1 MSTTISSRPFSHRIP
16 SAIESKLRRIRL
28 RHAMLIIASAVA
40 FSIGVLLLLMIPS
53 MLIDWMFPFASPLLR
68 ITLTGITIV
77 ATLATAAYWLIGP
90 LRQSWQWL
98 RAANAVDDNVP
109 ELEERWSTV
118 ASLSTQDRSTMSA
131 TQRAMA
137 NQVTSEAVAMERM
150 VQPRRIA
157 PPIKIRPGL
166 LLAASG
172 IALFAIVFA
181 ISPSRVSVLLKRFWF
196 PTQNITATQLA
207 SLTGEPFVPRGDSIE
222 LVTRASGVVPSS
234 ATISLMQPDGQIEE
248 HRLTGD
254 EASPDTWSHKM
265 RVDED
270 VSYRVR
276 AGDAQTEWLRLQTID
291 FPEID
296 QIEFGVEFPAYTKR
310 APILLD
316 RLPRRVKVPQD
327 SVLRLAIKPL
337 DSLKKLSISLTDP
350 EIPTPD
356 TTVSYD
362 GKTSLTDMDIR
373 ELSPEADGW
382 YRLELPLI
390 DDVLLRPTLLS
401 PHDLTNQRR
410 LFSRIDVI
418 EDKAPVARVITP
430 NDETAVAEDEIIE
443 IKFEAHDDHG
453 IEKAELVIYDE
464 SQRDADGNAKV
475 LHVQPIPL
483 GEQANQKHLIAKTK
497 LDLKELG
504 LTEGQEISYSIRVTD
519 NKPETDTLATKPN
532 GRQAESESAKSES
545 AKSESSKNGSPK
557 NESLAKSEDTQNP
570 DATRKGDSP
579 QSADSKNSDSKNSD
593 SKNSDS
599 KNSDSELAD
608 SNPAD
613 SMQADSEKAEAKQA
627 EAKQADSEMDDSDP
641 ANRKSGETQP
651 SENKP
656 AADEPSEAD
665 PADSTNADLK
675 LAETGPA
682 DRDDAAKNAGDPESD
697 AKPKPALMDTANQSM
712 PPESDNNSQNSKTEP
727 SGADRSSKP
736 APNAIAAA
744 DSPAQAGATKPKP
757 PGKPTNPSG
766 DQPRNSSDA
775 KKSNPKNPDANKMA
789 QSDSSKSKPQPKV
802 PATKVAKESKPQ
814 PKAPAKQM
822 ESQNSTVSHVTSS
835 NRQRKQK
842 GQNATTGRR
851 RLKITDKLSAIAEA
865 EERPGD
871 ELKMRE
877 SVVEIDQ
884 MLAEIE
890 TGLRKLV
897 ERKIA
902 DSDRSEQFR
911 RLDTGLGNVEDFVAK
926 LREQTRE
933 SQYAFVGLQMV
944 DITRSHVTPAR
955 DRAFAGSQRAGS
967 DNADATM
974 GLQHVV
980 RARELLGALL
990 KRFDRVKREKKLK
1003 KEMDEAITIY
1013 EVYLEK
1019 RRQLMRE
1026 ARQNRNP
1033 LDRKMAIVEVD
1044 QAYLDRLA
1052 EVLELRRAMMDEFA
1066 AMLGDD
1072 PRLLSRYME
1081 LVQRRQKS
1089 LRNELSD
1096 LSQRQYDLTEE
1107 VMNWLQIDT
1116 AQRPDLWTII
1126 IELRLSAAEDLAK
1139 DAAQLAERIQKQ
1151 LPLEV
1156 NAESGTAANLIRT
1169 ANQISATARN
1179 IQFEADE
1186 LFANSNG
1193 EAKNQDSTT
1202 GARSLIDQCERLF
1215 SQLDRLQ
1222 FENEGNDALA
1232 LYVESRIQETRV
1244 VADQTDVWADLHRN
1258 IQNNDYGG
1266 LVQTEQYRLA
1276 VSTQLLRVEMLDMEP
1291 NLTAEFLRT
1300 VNTDLPGEIKDMI
1313 RTLHRL
1319 METITYNQIAA
1330 SIRSGHRNLESG
1342 NEQQQLATDRLTEA
1356 EELFDKIRRTVV
1368 MHLDEYDPRDPNIG
1382 DLRDPTLDEFLAR
1395 LEREP
1400 NIASQLGIPNRR
1412 TNLRVRDDT
1421 LLWQESASGA
1431 ALAASQVAADQRAK
1445 QAMKME
1451 KPKQKNRKPSD
1462 KSSEELSKE
1471 QREQAKQA
1479 QDMLA
1484 KTLLEIEK
1492 QKENGDPS
1500 DAERQRLDE
1509 MAEKIKG
1516 LMNQDGDNSSAERAW
1531 QQIVQADE
1539 AKELMQ
1545 AIANGEF
1552 TADQQWNRLLST
1564 LDDGLWQVQGNRPPE
1579 AYRKAIEQYQ
1589 DQLRELM
1596 STIDEG

>member
-1 MSTTISSRPFSHRIP
+1 MSTTITSRPFSHRIP

-28 RHAMLIIASAVA
+28 RHATLIIVSAFA
-40 FSIGVLLLLMIPS
+40 FSIGVLLLLMTPS

-68 ITLTGITIV
+68 ITLTGITVV
-77 ATLATAAYWLIGP
+77 ATFATAAYWLIGP
-90 LRQSWQWL
+90 LRRSWQWL

-118 ASLSTQDRSTMSA
+118 ASLSTQDRSTMST

-157 PPIKIRPGL
+157 PPIKLRPGM

-172 IALFAIVFA
+172 IVLFAIVFA

-196 PTQNITATQLA
+196 PTHNITATQLA

-234 ATISLMQPDGQIEE
+234 ATISVMQADGQIEDY
-248 HRLTGD
+248 RLTAD
-254 EASPDTWSHKM
+254 EASSDTWSHKM

-276 AGDAQTEWLRLQTID
+276 AGDAQTEWLHLQTID

-296 QIEFGVEFPAYTKR
+296 RIEFGVEFPAYTKR

-337 DSLKKLSISLTDP
+337 DSLKKLTISLTDP
-350 EIPTPD
+350 ESPTPE
-356 TTVSYD
+356 TTASDD
-362 GKTSLTDMDIR
+362 GATLPGGSPVGMDLR
-373 ELSPEADGW
+373 ELSPEEDGW
-382 YRLELPLI
+382 YRMELSLI

-453 IEKAELVIYDE
+453 IGKAELVIYDE

-483 GEQANQKHLIAKTK
+483 GDQANQKHLIAQTK

-519 NKPETDTLATKPN
+519 NKPHADAMASKPDGQN
-532 GRQAESESAKSES
+532 AEK
-545 AKSESSKNGSPK
+545 GSP
-557 NESLAKSEDTQNP
+557 
-570 DATRKGDSP
+570 KGDSP
-579 QSADSKNSDSKNSD
+579 KDDSRKSESKAKSNQQQRPGTNRENNDSQSDDSKKSDSQSSDSK
-593 SKNSDS
+593 
-599 KNSDSELAD
+599 
-608 SNPAD
+608 PAE
-613 SMQADSEKAEAKQA
+613 S
-627 EAKQADSEMDDSDP
+627 KQADSS
-641 ANRKSGETQP
+641 KSGSNKSN
-651 SENKP
+651 SE
-656 AADEPSEAD
+656 
-665 PADSTNADLK
+665 PADTKSNDTKSNDTKSNDTKSNDSKPSDSKPSDSKPSDSKPTEDTNPDLK
-675 LAETGPA
+675 LADTAPA
-682 DRDDAAKNAGDPESD
+682 NQDESSKDIGDLTTEGDS
-697 AKPKPALMDTANQSM
+697 KPAPMDTADRSM
-712 PPESDNNSQNSKTEP
+712 PAQSDNNSQNIKAEP
-727 SGADRSSKP
+727 SDAEPSAKP
-736 APNAIAAA
+736 VPNAIAAA
-744 DSPAQAGATKPKP
+744 TPKSQPNATKPNP
-757 PGKPTNPSG
+757 QGNPTTPSG
-766 DQPRNSSDA
+766 NPPKDSPGANKSGGKKSDA
-775 KKSNPKNPDANKMA
+775 KKMVQADSPKA
-789 QSDSSKSKPQPKV
+789 KPQPKV
-802 PATKVAKESKPQ
+802 ANTSKPQ
-814 PKAPAKQM
+814 AKTPPKKM
-822 ESQNSTVSHVTSS
+822 EPNKSTVSLKATPR
-835 NRQRKQK
+835 RQRNQK
-842 GQNATTGRR
+842 GQNATTNRR
-851 RLKITDKLSAIAEA
+851 RLKITEKLAAIAEA

-897 ERKIA
+897 DRKIA

-911 RLDTGLGNVEDFVAK
+911 RLDSGLGNIEDFVAK

-955 DRAFAGSQRAGS
+955 DRAFAGSQRASS

-974 GLQHVV
+974 SLQHVV

-1003 KEMDEAITIY
+1003 KEMDEAVTIY

-1033 LDRKMAIVEVD
+1033 LDRKMGIVEVD

-1066 AMLGDD
+1066 EMLGDD

-1089 LRNELSD
+1089 LRNQLSD

-1107 VMNWLQIDT
+1107 AMNWLQIDPS
-1116 AQRPDLWTII
+1116 QRPDLWTII
-1126 IELRLSAAEDLAK
+1126 IELRLSASEDLAK
-1139 DAAQLAERIQKQ
+1139 DAAQLAERVQKQ

-1156 NAESGTAANLIRT
+1156 NAESGTAANLVRT
-1169 ANQISATARN
+1169 AKQISATARN

-1186 LFANSNG
+1186 LDANSNG
-1193 EAKNQDSTT
+1193 EAKDHESTT

-1215 SQLDRLQ
+1215 SHLDRLQ

-1244 VADQTDVWADLHRN
+1244 VADQADVWADLHRN
-1258 IQNNDYGG
+1258 IQSNNYGG

-1276 VSTQLLRVEMLDMEP
+1276 ISTQLLRVEMLDMEP

-1300 VNTDLPGEIKDMI
+1300 VGSDLPGEIKDMI

-1330 SIRSGHRNLESG
+1330 SIRSGQVDLESG
-1342 NEQQQLATDRLTEA
+1342 NAQQQLATDRLTEA
-1356 EELFDKIRRTVV
+1356 EELFDKIRRSVV
-1368 MHLDEYDPRDPNIG
+1368 MHLDEYDPQDPNIA

-1412 TNLRVRDDT
+1412 TNLRIRADT
-1421 LLWQESASGA
+1421 VLWQESASGGTLEGSQMA
-1431 ALAASQVAADQRAK
+1431 AARRAA
-1445 QAMKME
+1445 QAMKMQ
-1451 KPKQKNRKPSD
+1451 KPKPKNRKPKGGD
-1462 KSSEELSKE
+1462 KRSEEMSE
-1471 QREQAKQA
+1471 EEREQAKRA
-1479 QDMLA
+1479 QEMLA
-1484 KTLLEIEK
+1484 KTLLDIEK
-1492 QKENGDPS
+1492 QKEDGEQS
-1500 DAERQRLDE
+1500 AAERQRLDE
-1509 MAEKIKG
+1509 MAEKIKR
-1516 LMNQDGDNSSAERAW
+1516 LMDQDGDGSAERAW

-1552 TADQQWNRLLST
+1552 IADQQWNRLLST